1 MVTAPPMN
9 LRIARHSE
17 IMGRH
22 GEGERWAAQLVEDG
36 RNRAVWISGPPG
48 TTPDT
53 HIHPDFNEWW
63 IALDG
68 QTQWQIGQY
77 EPVVSNWGDIIMA
90 PAGFAHDIRPKE
102 GVQAIRFGV
111 THPNSNHDIKGV
123 APCRLIP
130 VDDGQGNP
138 NLIHTKLKALV
149 DRNGTSRDWTE
160 IVVSDNRN
168 YATYTHELPGQ
179 SPGSDLHSD
188 ENRWWVVLQGKI
200 TWSVEG
206 EGSFVAGPGDVVY
219 LEKDTSYSINT
230 TGELSS
236 IRLTVSAPIIQS

>member
-1 MVTAPPMN
+1 MVSAAPIN
-9 LRIARHSE
+9 SRIARHSE

-22 GEGERWAAQLVEDG
+22 GEGEPWAEQLLEDG

-48 TTPDT
+48 TPPDP

-68 QTQWQIGQY
+68 RTQWQIGQY

-123 APCRLIP
+123 PPCRLIP
-130 VDDGQGNP
+130 VDDGQANP
-138 NLIHTKLKALV
+138 NLIHTKLKTLV
-149 DRNGTSRDWTE
+149 DRNGTSTDWTE

-168 YATYTHELPGQ
+168 YAVYTHELPGFSVAERESSQ
-179 SPGSDLHSD
+179 
-188 ENRWWVVLQGKI
+188 NRWWVVLQGKI
-200 TWSVEG
+200 IWSVRG
-206 EGSFVAGPGDVVY
+206 EESFVANPGDVIYV
-219 LEKDTSYSINT
+219 EKSVGYSIVT
-230 TGELSS
+230 TGESPS
-236 IRLTVSAPIIQS
+236 IRLSVSAPVI

>member
-1 MVTAPPMN
+1 MVTAASMN

-22 GEGERWAAQLVEDG
+22 GEGERWAEQLVEDG

-48 TTPDT
+48 TPPDP

-68 QTQWQIGQY
+68 RTQWQIGQY

-123 APCRLIP
+123 PPCRLIP
-130 VDDGQGNP
+130 VDDGQANP
-138 NLIHTKLKALV
+138 NLIHTKLKTLV
-149 DRNGTSRDWTE
+149 DRNGTSTDWTE

-168 YATYTHELPGQ
+168 YAVYTHGLPGFSVAERESSQ
-179 SPGSDLHSD
+179 
-188 ENRWWVVLQGKI
+188 NRWWVVLQGKI
-200 TWSVEG
+200 IWSVRG
-206 EGSFVAGPGDVVY
+206 EESFVANPGDVIYV
-219 LEKDTSYSINT
+219 EKGVGYSIVT
-230 TGELSS
+230 TGESPS
-236 IRLTVSAPIIQS
+236 IRLSVSAPVI

>member
-1 MVTAPPMN
+1 MVSAAPIN
-9 LRIARHSE
+9 SRIARHSE

-22 GEGERWAAQLVEDG
+22 GEGEPWAEQLLEDG

-48 TTPDT
+48 TPPDP

-68 QTQWQIGQY
+68 RTQWQIGQY

-123 APCRLIP
+123 PPCRLIP
-130 VDDGQGNP
+130 VDDGQANP
-138 NLIHTKLKALV
+138 NLIHTKLKTLV
-149 DRNGTSRDWTE
+149 DRNGTSTDWTE

-168 YATYTHELPGQ
+168 YAVYTHGLPGFSVAEWESSQ
-179 SPGSDLHSD
+179 
-188 ENRWWVVLQGKI
+188 NRWWVVLQGKI
-200 TWSVEG
+200 IWSVRG
-206 EGSFVAGPGDVVY
+206 EESFVANPGDVIYV
-219 LEKDTSYSINT
+219 EKGVGYSIVT
-230 TGELSS
+230 TGESPS
-236 IRLTVSAPIIQS
+236 IRLSVSAPVI

>member
-1 MVTAPPMN
+1 MVSAASMN
-9 LRIARHSE
+9 SRIARHSE

-22 GEGERWAAQLVEDG
+22 GEGERWAEQLLEDG

-48 TTPDT
+48 TPPDP

-68 QTQWQIGQY
+68 RTQWQIGQY

-123 APCRLIP
+123 PPCRLIP
-130 VDDGQGNP
+130 VDDGQANP
-138 NLIHTKLKALV
+138 NLIHTKLKTLV
-149 DRNGTSRDWTE
+149 DRNGTSTDWTE

-168 YATYTHELPGQ
+168 YAVYTHGLPGFSVAEWESSQ
-179 SPGSDLHSD
+179 
-188 ENRWWVVLQGKI
+188 NRWWVVLQGKI
-200 TWSVEG
+200 IWSVRG
-206 EGSFVAGPGDVVY
+206 EESFVANPGDVIYV
-219 LEKDTSYSINT
+219 EKGVGYSIVT
-230 TGELSS
+230 TGESPS
-236 IRLTVSAPIIQS
+236 IRLSVSAPVI

>member
-1 MVTAPPMN
+1 MVSAAPIN
-9 LRIARHSE
+9 SRIARHSE

-22 GEGERWAAQLVEDG
+22 GEGEPWAEQLLEDG

-48 TTPDT
+48 TPPDP

-68 QTQWQIGQY
+68 RTQWQIGQY

-123 APCRLIP
+123 PPCRLIS
-130 VDDGQGNP
+130 VDDGQANP
-138 NLIHTKLKALV
+138 NLIHTKLKTLV
-149 DRNGTSRDWTE
+149 DRNGTSTDWTE

-168 YATYTHELPGQ
+168 YAVYTHELPGFSVAEWESSQ
-179 SPGSDLHSD
+179 
-188 ENRWWVVLQGKI
+188 NRWWVVLQGKI
-200 TWSVEG
+200 IWSVRG
-206 EGSFVAGPGDVVY
+206 EESFVANPGDVIYV
-219 LEKDTSYSINT
+219 EKGVGWSIVT
-230 TGELSS
+230 TGESPS
-236 IRLTVSAPIIQS
+236 IRLSVSAPVI